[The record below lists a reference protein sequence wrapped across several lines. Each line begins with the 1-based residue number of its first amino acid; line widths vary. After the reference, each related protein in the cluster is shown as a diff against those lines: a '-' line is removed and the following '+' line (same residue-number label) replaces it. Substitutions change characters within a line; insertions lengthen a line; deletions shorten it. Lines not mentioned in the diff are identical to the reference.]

1 MPDKSKKRTY
11 WDIVNDV
18 IKEADIVLEV
28 LDARL
33 VDETR
38 NKEIEDKARKLKKP
52 LIYVINKCD
61 LIEKEEAERQ
71 KKRLRPS
78 VFVSANKRLGTTM
91 LLHEI
96 LRQAREISGRT
107 DKVLVGVLGYP
118 NTGKSSVI
126 NSLAG
131 RSSAKSSPISGFTKA
146 MQLIKLTKNIYLMDT
161 PGVLPYKEA
170 DKVKHVLISATDQTK
185 LKDPEA
191 AAVQLIKF
199 SNGKIEEHY
208 GVEKGTP
215 DTVLE
220 RIAIKYNRVKK
231 GGVPDTE
238 VIARKM
244 IQEWQK
250 GRIKI

>member
-1 MPDKSKKRTY
+1 MPDKSKKKTY

-18 IKEADIVLEV
+18 IKESDIVLQV
-28 LDARL
+28 LDGRL
-33 VDETR
+33 VEETR
-38 NKEIEDKARKLKKP
+38 NKEIEDKIRRLRKP

-61 LIEKEEAERQ
+61 LIDKDEAERQ

-78 VFVSANKRLGTTM
+78 VFVSATKKLGTTM

-96 LRQAREISGRT
+96 LRQAKDVGART
-107 DKVLVGVLGYP
+107 DKILVGVLGYP

-170 DKVKHVLISATDQTK
+170 NKVKHVLISATDQTK
-185 LKDPEA
+185 LSDPESA
-191 AAVQLIKF
+191 AMELIKF
-199 SNGKIEEHY
+199 AKGKIEEVY
-208 GVEKGTP
+208 GVEQGRP
-215 DTVLE
+215 EAVLK

-238 VIARKM
+238 VMARKI

-250 GRIKI
+250 GRIRI

>member
-18 IKEADIVLEV
+18 IRETDIVLEV

-38 NKEIEDKARKLKKP
+38 NKEIEDKLKKLNKP

-61 LIEKEEAERQ
+61 LVDKQEAERQ

-78 VFVSANKRLGTTM
+78 VFISATNKLGTTM

-96 LRQAREISGRT
+96 LRQARNVGART
-107 DKVLVGVLGYP
+107 DRILVGVLGYP

-126 NSLAG
+126 NALAG
-131 RSSAKSSPISGFTKA
+131 RASAKTSPLSGFTKA

-161 PGVLPYKEA
+161 PGVLPYKES
-170 DKVKHVLISATDQTK
+170 DK
-185 LKDPEA
+185 
-191 AAVQLIKF
+191 IK
-199 SNGKIEEHY
+199 
-208 GVEKGTP
+208 
-215 DTVLE
+215 
-220 RIAIKYNRVKK
+220 
-231 GGVPDTE
+231 
-238 VIARKM
+238 
-244 IQEWQK
+244 
-250 GRIKI
+250 